1 MGKSLV
7 RNNTF
12 KGDSVPKLTKILF
25 PWSGIFRDACYAL
38 IGTFL
43 IQYAITSGVLSK
55 IASEFSAQYGVITI
69 AMMIALLWDGIND
82 PIMGF
87 ILEKCHFKAGKF
99 RPWIEIGAIG
109 NAICVATMFLAPAL
123 ITGLRGWGYVVFMI
137 VMYVLWDT
145 CFTMN
150 DIGYWS
156 MLPAL
161 TNDPKQRASITTQTA
176 IAATIG
182 TFVMNIMMF
191 ALPGTFKGVST
202 SQIYMWTGLFVAAF
216 FLASQTVV
224 FFLCKEKERDAIQEE
239 VSEKSSLLDLFRVV
253 IKNKQLGCAALGML
267 LYYFGSFI
275 LTGIGQNYF
284 YMVFGYGG
292 DRGGMVAT
300 AISVIYVLATIFA
313 QAFYPMIAKK
323 LPKKKIILISGI
335 IIFVA
340 YLTFLLI
347 AFPFPGAAHPIA
359 YNNPAS
365 GGLWFVGGTMFLYYV
380 FSFLFF
386 GASGIFYLTIL
397 VMFQDAIDYNEWKYG
412 ERKESIC
419 FAWRPLDV
427 KLASGLN
434 RGLQYLTFAV
444 TGTVL
449 AINSI
454 SNWEGM
460 SNALSAAATNSME
473 KLAIGNLRDANIEQA
488 RLAITSTQL
497 FFFGVIIIVV
507 ILLCFGGAM
516 ALLQFGY
523 KIDEKLEEQI
533 VKELAIKNAEDNK
546 AAEEAA
552 APAPAEE
559 EQPKPA
565 KEAKQEDHVYEKD
578 Y

>member
-1 MGKSLV
+1 MGTSLV
-7 RNNTF
+7 KNSTF

-43 IQYAITSGVLSK
+43 IQYAITSGVLSST
-55 IASEFSAQYGVITI
+55 ASEFTAQYGVITI

-87 ILEKCHFKAGKF
+87 ILEKCHFKSGKF

-109 NAICVATMFLAPAL
+109 NALCVAAMFFVPAVFR
-123 ITGLRGWGYVVFMI
+123 TAVHGWGYVAFMI
-137 VMYVLWDT
+137 VMYILWDT
-145 CFTMN
+145 FFTMN

-161 TNDPKQRASITTQTA
+161 TNDAKQRAQITTHTA

-191 ALPGTFKGVST
+191 ALPGTFPKVST
-202 SQIYMWTGLFVAAF
+202 SQIYMWTGLGVAFF

-224 FFLCKEKERDAIQEE
+224 FFLCKEKERDAKQEE

-253 IKNKQLGCAALGML
+253 IKNKQLGFAALGML

-292 DRGGMVAT
+292 SRGGMVAT
-300 AISVIYVLATIFA
+300 VISVVYVLATIVA
-313 QAFYPMIAKK
+313 QAFYPMLAKK
-323 LPKKKIILISGI
+323 LPKKKIILIMSI

-340 YLTFLLI
+340 YGAFLLL
-347 AFPFPGAAHPIA
+347 AFPLPWLKHPLA

-365 GGLWFVGGTMFLYYV
+365 GDFWFLGGTMFLYYL
-380 FSFLFF
+380 FAFLFF
-386 GASGIFYLTIL
+386 GASGILYLAIL

-444 TGTVL
+444 TGTVV

-454 SNWEGM
+454 SNWEGT
-460 SNALSAAATNSME
+460 SNALSNAASNGME
-473 KLAIGNLRDANIEQA
+473 KLAIGNLRDVNIAHSMAN
-488 RLAITSTQL
+488 LTSTQL
-497 FFFGVIIIVV
+497 FWFGVIIIVV
-507 ILLCFGGAM
+507 ILLCFAGAF
-516 ALLQFGY
+516 ASLFFGY
-523 KIDEKLEEQI
+523 KIDEDLEKQI
-533 VKELAIKNAEDNK
+533 VKEL
-546 AAEEAA
+546 EEIHEKDALEKQQT
-552 APAPAEE
+552 EE
-559 EQPKPA
+559 HETA
-565 KEAKQEDHVYEKD
+565 KEGI
-578 Y
+578 

>member
-1 MGKSLV
+1 MGTSLV
-7 RNNTF
+7 KNSTF

-43 IQYAITSGVLSK
+43 IQYAITSGVLSST
-55 IASEFSAQYGVITI
+55 ASEFTAQYGVITI

-87 ILEKCHFKAGKF
+87 ILEKCHFKSGKF

-109 NAICVATMFLAPAL
+109 NALCVAAMFFVPAVFR
-123 ITGLRGWGYVVFMI
+123 TAVHGWGYVAFMI
-137 VMYVLWDT
+137 VMYILWDT
-145 CFTMN
+145 FFTMN

-161 TNDPKQRASITTQTA
+161 TNDAKQRAQITTHTA

-191 ALPGTFKGVST
+191 ALPGTFPKVST
-202 SQIYMWTGLFVAAF
+202 SQIYMWTGLGVAFF

-224 FFLCKEKERDAIQEE
+224 FFLCKEKERDAKQEE

-253 IKNKQLGCAALGML
+253 IKNKQLGFAALGML

-292 DRGGMVAT
+292 SRGGMVAT
-300 AISVIYVLATIFA
+300 VISVVYVLATIVA
-313 QAFYPMIAKK
+313 QAFYPMLAKK
-323 LPKKKIILISGI
+323 LSKKKIILIMSI
-335 IIFVA
+335 IIFAA
-340 YLTFLLI
+340 YAAFLIL
-347 AFPFPGAAHPIA
+347 AFPFPGMKHPLA
-359 YNNPAS
+359 YNNPGS
-365 GGLWFVGGTMFLYYV
+365 GLVWFLGGTMFLYYL
-380 FSFLFF
+380 FAFLFF
-386 GASGIFYLTIL
+386 GASGIFYLAIL

-434 RGLQYLTFAV
+434 RGLQYMTFAI

-454 SNWEGM
+454 SNWEGI
-460 SNALSAAATNSME
+460 SNALSNAASNSME
-473 KLAIGNLRDANIEQA
+473 KLAIGNLRDTNIAISMAN
-488 RLAITSTQL
+488 ITSTQL
-497 FFFGVIIIVV
+497 FWFGVIIIAV
-507 ILLCFGGAM
+507 ILLCFAGSFAS
-516 ALLQFGY
+516 LFFGY
-523 KIDEKLEEQI
+523 KIDENLEKQI
-533 VKELAIKNAEDNK
+533 VKELEEIHEKDALEAQAKNAE
-546 AAEEAA
+546 
-552 APAPAEE
+552 APAEE
-559 EQPKPA
+559 GI
-565 KEAKQEDHVYEKD
+565 
-578 Y
+578 

>member
-7 RNNTF
+7 ANNTF
-12 KGDSVPKLTKILF
+12 KGDSVPKLTRVLF

-43 IQYAITSGVLSK
+43 IQYAITSGVLSTT
-55 IASEFSAQYGVITI
+55 ASEFSAQYGVITI

-109 NAICVATMFLAPAL
+109 NALCVAAMFFVPAVF
-123 ITGLRGWGYVVFMI
+123 TGVRGWGYVTFMI
-137 VMYVLWDT
+137 IMYILWDT
-145 CFTMN
+145 FFTMN

-161 TNDPKQRASITTQTA
+161 TNDPKQRAKITTHTA

-191 ALPGTFKGVST
+191 ALPGTFKEVST
-202 SQIYMWTGLFVAAF
+202 STIYMWTGLGVAFF

-224 FFLCKEKERDAIQEE
+224 FFLCKEKERDATQEE
-239 VSEKSSLLDLFRVV
+239 VSEKSSILDLFRVV
-253 IKNKQLGCAALGML
+253 FKNKQLGVAAIAML

-292 DRGGMVAT
+292 AKGGMVAT
-300 AISVIYVLATIFA
+300 AISVIYVLATIVA
-313 QAFYPMIAKK
+313 QAFYPMLAKK
-323 LPKKKIILISGI
+323 FSKKKIILIMTIVIVVSYLAFLFVGFPLPGSG
-335 IIFVA
+335 
-340 YLTFLLI
+340 
-347 AFPFPGAAHPIA
+347 HPIA
-359 YNNPAS
+359 YNDPNS
-365 GGLWFVGGTMFLYYV
+365 GGMWFLGGTMFLY
-380 FSFLFF
+380 FLLAFLFF
-386 GASGIFYLTIL
+386 GASGIFYLALL

-434 RGLQYLTFAV
+434 RGLQYLTFAI

-449 AINSI
+449 AVNSI

-460 SNALSAAATNSME
+460 SNALTNAASNAME
-473 KLAIGNLRDANIEQA
+473 RLAIGSLRDVNIDGA
-488 RLAITSTQL
+488 MTSITSEQL
-497 FFFGVIIIVV
+497 FLFGIIVISV
-507 ILLCFGGAM
+507 ILLCFGGAYI
-516 ALLQFGY
+516 FIWRGY
-523 KIDEKLEEQI
+523 HIDEKLEEQI
-533 VKELAIKNAEDNK
+533 VKELAERNGT
-546 AAEEAA
+546 AEEKV
-552 APAPAEE
+552 E
-559 EQPKPA
+559 
-565 KEAKQEDHVYEKD
+565 EAK
-578 Y
+578 